1 EIPPPTISV
10 SSCGR
15 WRAAGCFARRKGGRS
30 AWPAGYRRQSARC
43 GQQYCCRG
51 SRAPTAIEQS
61 GARQSRSRT
70 RPESR
75 RRSAQVESDNLE
87 DQSNDLVASA
97 DSGEVDP
104 RQMKIGIILT
114 EDIDSQE
121 LERWF
126 GGEQPLQPEEYAD
139 DGSVKVTRLEADN
152 SVTLVTPAKQE
163 PVAPAVKSPVRDANA
178 PQPPAYDR

>member
-1 EIPPPTISV
+1 
-10 SSCGR
+10 
-15 WRAAGCFARRKGGRS
+15 
-30 AWPAGYRRQSARC
+30 
-43 GQQYCCRG
+43 
-51 SRAPTAIEQS
+51 
-61 GARQSRSRT
+61 
-70 RPESR
+70 
-75 RRSAQVESDNLE
+75 
-87 DQSNDLVASA
+87 
-97 DSGEVDP
+97 
-104 RQMKIGIILT
+104 MKIGIILT

-178 PQPPAYDR
+178 PQPPAYDRAPTASATPADPRPESTRAAGNASAKP